1 MSRTRGASHGTH
13 HRKLDMRTEHSVRDR
28 CSRLGTGKYLRR
40 MRGRSNRLARRGTL
54 GQSAP
59 DVVAIMPIRT
69 DCIREQQRPAEK
81 CVFSVRPESVRRRRE
96 PLWANGSPVGSSST
110 SPRPAVRESRGLTP
124 GNPDERAPVCL
135 SHRPGRITQGEPEPI
150 YLSAV
155 TGLDH
160 SRGVRV
166 AFGLSLVIFTSAS
179 DLGFGWWLWSRAW
192 PRRPAS
198 TSNDTRRVESN
209 LVRPGA
215 SRRAPHSEPSAA
227 SDRRTRSWRAA
238 RALR

>member
-96 PLWANGSPVGSSST
+96 PLWANGSRVGSSST

-135 SHRPGRITQGEPEPI
+135 SHRPGRITQGGPESI

-155 TGLDH
+155 TGEAAGRG
-160 SRGVRV
+160 SR
-166 AFGLSLVIFTSAS
+166 SA
-179 DLGFGWWLWSRAW
+179 G
-192 PRRPAS
+192 RRRCRIPATPAS
-198 TSNDTRRVESN
+198 VRSHDVRSIRPNRPTADARRCER
-209 LVRPGA
+209 LIEWMR
-215 SRRAPHSEPSAA
+215 
-227 SDRRTRSWRAA
+227 D
-238 RALR
+238 

>member
-1 MSRTRGASHGTH
+1 MSSRSCQSGPTASASSSGGQP
-13 HRKLDMRTEHSVRDR
+13 RSA
-28 CSRLGTGKYLRR
+28 SLRS
-40 MRGRSNRLARRGTL
+40 GLIQCG
-54 GQSAP
+54 
-59 DVVAIMPIRT
+59 D
-69 DCIREQQRPAEK
+69 AE
-81 CVFSVRPESVRRRRE
+81 S
-96 PLWANGSPVGSSST
+96 PLWANGSRVGSSST

-124 GNPDERAPVCL
+124 GNPDERAPVFL
-135 SHRPGRITQGEPEPI
+135 GHRPGSFTQGEPEPI

-227 SDRRTRSWRAA
+227 SDRRTRTSVFHRG
-238 RALR
+238 